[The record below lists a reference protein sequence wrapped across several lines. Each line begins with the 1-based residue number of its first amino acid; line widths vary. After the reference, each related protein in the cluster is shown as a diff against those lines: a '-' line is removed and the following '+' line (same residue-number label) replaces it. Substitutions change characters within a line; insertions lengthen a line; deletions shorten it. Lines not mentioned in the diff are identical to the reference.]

1 MKINEELNLEV
12 YEQMKSAEEA
22 LSPLH
27 EFDIK
32 DTPLSERSEEKR
44 RLLEKCS
51 DYYDSL
57 RNFRDRFFR
66 SYRYYRGKQWSDTIQ
81 NDAGEYVTEEEH
93 ILSKGKLPFI
103 QNIIR
108 QQGKSLIGL
117 FRQNQS
123 KPSVVTRRKDTQGI
137 GDMLTNA
144 LQSNHYLNR
153 MKKLDARNFEIAM
166 LSGAAIYKQTYQY
179 FPERNLEDIHTEIIN
194 PARIGFNSD
203 IEDPRLND
211 LRLVFEIIDA
221 PKDEVVAT
229 FANSEKEAE
238 VIRSWYAYK
247 SDDELI
253 DNLGLSSENI
263 ESLDF
268 YLTFDNTKYRV
279 FEVWEKKGEWRIY
292 AHDYA
297 DGTSGVTDYTKEE
310 IEQENQRRR
319 TLQDLH
325 GVQVPLITY
334 SDMYYQFW
342 YVSYLTP
349 FGDVLYEGE
358 SIYEHGEHP
367 YTFML
372 YPLVNGE
379 VWGMVEDVIDQQR
392 YINRLISL
400 MDFIMGSSAKGV
412 LVVPEDVIP
421 DDMNLDNIA
430 SEWSKFDGVIK
441 IKTKKGYENHM
452 PQQIVAKAAN
462 IGAEEM
468 LTLQF
473 KLIEQIFG
481 TSGALQGHESKSGTP
496 ASLYLQ
502 QSQNSTI
509 NSRDFMEEYSD
520 FLATRD
526 RKTVKLIQQFY
537 NDERYIASGGKTFSS
552 DQSMYFD
559 PAKAKNIDFDIQVQ
573 YGMDS
578 PVYRQHLEEVLMEM
592 LNNQH
597 INIKMFLQH
606 SSLPFAENLLS
617 TIQTFEQQAE
627 GGNLSPEMQQQLQQ
641 QLQGQTENMGA
652 NKQQVGRAMEIMQ
665 PQRNMQG

>member
-1 MKINEELNLEV
+1 MKINEELNLDV
-12 YEQMKSAEEA
+12 YSEFPSAEEA

-32 DTPLSERSEEKR
+32 DSPLSERNVEKR

-57 RNFRDRFFR
+57 YDFRSRFFR
-66 SYRYYRGKQWSDTIQ
+66 AYRYYRGQQWSDTIK
-81 NDAGEYVTEEEH
+81 NDDGDNVTEEEH

-123 KPSVVTRRKDTQGI
+123 KPTVVTRRKDTQGI

-144 LQSNHYLNR
+144 LQSTHYLNR

-166 LSGAAIYKQTYQY
+166 LSGAAIFKQTYQF
-179 FPERNLEDIHTEIIN
+179 FPERNLEDIYTEIVN

-229 FANSEKEAE
+229 FANTEKEAE
-238 VIRSWYAYK
+238 LIRSWYDYTGR
-247 SDDELI
+247 EEMI
-253 DNLGLSSENI
+253 ETLGLSSDNL

-279 FEVWEKKGEWRIY
+279 FEVWEKKGEWRLY

-297 DGTSGVTDYTKEE
+297 DGTSGGTDYTKEE
-310 IEQENQRRR
+310 IEQENDRRR
-319 TLQDLH
+319 TLEQIH
-325 GVQVPLITY
+325 GVKIPLITY
-334 SDMYYQFW
+334 SDMYYQYW
-342 YVSYLTP
+342 HVSYLTP

-367 YTFML
+367 YTMML

-379 VWGMVEDVIDQQR
+379 VWGLVEDVIDQQR

-421 DDMNLDNIA
+421 EDMDLDDIA
-430 SEWSKFDGVIK
+430 EEWSKFDGVIK
-441 IKTKKGYENHM
+441 IKTKPGYEKMM

-481 TSGALQGHESKSGTP
+481 TSGAMQGHDAKSNTP

-526 RKTVKLIQQFY
+526 RKSVKLIQQFY
-537 NDERYIASGGKTFSS
+537 NDERYIATGGKSFSS
-552 DQSMYFD
+552 DSMYYD
-559 PAKAKNIDFDIQVQ
+559 PGKAKNIDFDIQVQ

-578 PVYRQHLEEVLMEM
+578 PVYRQHLEEVLMDM

-606 SSLPFAENLLS
+606 SSLPFAESLLK
-617 TIQTFEQQAE
+617 TIDSYEQQAA
-627 GGNLSPEMQQQLQQ
+627 GGQLTPEMQQQLQAQ
-641 QLQGQTENMGA
+641 FQEQAGQMAPN
-652 NKQQVGRAMEIMQ
+652 NQQVSKAMEIMQ
-665 PQRNMQG
+665 PQRQMQSA